1 MGGWGTKA
9 CSPRRESA
17 LTLSTFGTDPWQA
30 RVLTIQRLPAL
41 HSPLSPLPLFFLA
54 LQSLTC
60 PKMQAPNY
68 RYGYTP
74 LQEPQGLA
82 IYQRPVRPP
91 PPVPTSPFPTKV
103 GMEIG
108 GLLNARNAAAADA
121 QLRRQLQQSMQMDGG
136 VAYGLSHGQGPPM
149 LHHQQHQMQQ
159 AGSLGYPPMAQPQHS
174 AQLYSNNFIP
184 RHDGQHGLADDN
196 FGAIR
201 PKNEG
206 ALKTFACS
214 TCSKGF
220 ARRSDLA
227 RHGKKTCTSNTEFF

>member
-1 MGGWGTKA
+1 M
-9 CSPRRESA
+9 
-17 LTLSTFGTDPWQA
+17 TLSTLALIPGGPECLQYNDSHLFNHHHITITIIVLFCLPISD
-30 RVLTIQRLPAL
+30 VLT
-41 HSPLSPLPLFFLA
+41 
-54 LQSLTC
+54 
-60 PKMQAPNY
+60 MQAPNY

-74 LQEPQGLA
+74 LQEPQGLPV
-82 IYQRPVRPP
+82 YQRPVRPP
-91 PPVPTSPFPTKV
+91 PPLPTPPFPTKV

-136 VAYGLSHGQGPPM
+136 VAYSLGHGQGPPM

-159 AGSLGYPPMAQPQHS
+159 ASSLGYPPMGQAQHN

-184 RHDGQHGLADDN
+184 RHDSQQSLAEDN
-196 FGAIR
+196 FGAMR

-227 RHGKKTCTSNTEFF
+227 RHGKKAGRISC